1 MGFNNSS
8 AAITIYTRPLLSLS
22 SITPPIITSHAS
34 IFLVITIFIFICIH
48 NREVLSE
55 ISVSSNDVLLE
66 SSIQAMCPQSQL
78 TLCLTIFAHVY
89 WLYL

>member
-55 ISVSSNDVLLE
+55 ISVSSE
-66 SSIQAMCPQSQL
+66 
-78 TLCLTIFAHVY
+78 
-89 WLYL
+89 